1 VVIFG
6 EFVLA
11 NFFKRKGIC
20 DIIFFYQIFF
30 ARWKKIQHLKN
41 CFFQVEELEKIKLET
56 TYPSYIGLFF
66 LLTCDVSNFR
76 SSGAMN
82 VESNVLIFCWKDV
95 KNQ

>member
-56 TYPSYIGLFF
+56 TYPSYIRLLFPHNLPKDGMF
-66 LLTCDVSNFR
+66 Q
-76 SSGAMN
+76 
-82 VESNVLIFCWKDV
+82 IFDPV
-95 KNQ
+95 VP